1 MIKKTILILM
11 SIFLVWQSYG
21 ILSIINKIEMDSW
34 WLILLLAFLINLF
47 ITGVFAFLGFALPT
61 QKLISNAYYSVK
73 KPNKLKKI
81 YTFLKV
87 DRFRKLLLAT
97 FWRNK
102 AQRKRYFNGKPE
114 GISILEMQ
122 SKKSEFGHLLP
133 FIIITTVCVYLIVL
147 GLITL
152 AIITFIINIIGNF
165 YPIILQRH
173 HRMRIQLLRKR
184 MYD

>member
-1 MIKKTILILM
+1 MIKKSLLILA
-11 SIFLVWQSYG
+11 SVFLIWQSFQLLN
-21 ILSIINKIEMDSW
+21 ILNELVLNSW
-34 WLILLLAFLINLF
+34 WKIVLIAFLINLF

-61 QKLISNAYYSVK
+61 QKLITNTYYRIK
-73 KPNKLKKI
+73 HPMKLQKTYNI
-81 YTFLKV
+81 LKV
-87 DRFRKLLLAT
+87 DVFKKVLLAT

-102 AQRKRYFNGKPE
+102 NQRKKYFNGKLE
-114 GISILEMQ
+114 GVLVLERQ

-133 FIIITTVCVYLIVL
+133 FIIITAVVVYLIVL

-152 AIITFIINIIGNF
+152 ATVTFIINIVFNF
-165 YPIILQRH
+165 YPILLQRH